1 MEHDARR
8 WPAEPRRAILL
19 RAESM
24 SAFVTKLSRAS
35 DQNRS
40 RLCVGLDPD
49 PRLAPPRLVDRD
61 GWVARFVLGIVAA
74 TADLVC
80 AFKPNVAFYEALGDD
95 GYRGLRAVLDG
106 LPKDVVSI
114 GDAKRGDVESTAAAY
129 ARALFEVWGFDA
141 ATVSPYLGGD
151 SLEPFARY
159 GDRGVIVICKT
170 SNRGS
175 GDLQDLDVAWRG
187 ETVPLYEAVARQ
199 VAERNA
205 AGNLG
210 LVVGATYP
218 AQLARVRAIAPTLP
232 ILVPGVG
239 AQQGDLEGAVAASL
253 DADGGGILVNA
264 SRSVLY
270 ASSGDDWQA
279 AARAAALDLRERID
293 AARQAHADRERAGAR

>member
-1 MEHDARR
+1 
-8 WPAEPRRAILL
+8 
-19 RAESM
+19 M
-24 SAFVTKLSRAS
+24 SAFPAKLSQAS
-35 DQNRS
+35 ARNRS
-40 RLCVGLDPD
+40 LLCVGLDPD
-49 PRLAPPRLVDRD
+49 PRLAPPELVGRD
-61 GWVARFVLGIVAA
+61 GWVARFVLGIVEA
-74 TADLVC
+74 TADLAC
-80 AFKPNVAFYEALGDD
+80 AFKPNLAFYEALGDE
-95 GYRGLRAVLDG
+95 GYRGLRQVMDG

-151 SLEPFARY
+151 SLDPFIRY
-159 GDRGVIVICKT
+159 EDRGVIAICKT

-175 GDLQDLDVAWRG
+175 GDLQDLDVAWQG
-187 ETVPLYEAVARQ
+187 ETMPLYEAVARQ
-199 VAERNA
+199 VAERNT

-218 AQLARVRAIAPTLP
+218 AQLARVRSIAPSLP

-239 AQQGDLEGAVAASL
+239 AQQGDLEGAVTAGL

-264 SRSVLY
+264 SRGVLY
-270 ASSGDDWQA
+270 ASSADDWQA

-293 AARQAHADRERAGAR
+293 AVRQARAEGERAGAR

>member
-1 MEHDARR
+1 
-8 WPAEPRRAILL
+8 
-19 RAESM
+19 M
-24 SAFVTKLSRAS
+24 SAFSNRLSRAS
-35 DQNRS
+35 ARNRS
-40 RLCVGLDPD
+40 LLCVGLDPD
-49 PRLAPPRLVDRD
+49 PRLAPPALVGRE
-61 GWVARFVLGIVAA
+61 GWVARFVLGIVEA

-80 AFKPNVAFYEALGDD
+80 AFKPNLAFYEALGEE
-95 GYRGLRAVLDG
+95 GYRGLRQVMDG
-106 LPKDVVSI
+106 LPTDVVSI

-151 SLEPFARY
+151 SLDPFTRY
-159 GDRGVIVICKT
+159 EDHGVIVICKT

-175 GDLQDLDVAWRG
+175 GDLQDLDVAWQG
-187 ETVPLYEAVARQ
+187 ETLPLYEVVARQ

-218 AQLARVRAIAPTLP
+218 AQLARVRALAPSLP

-239 AQQGDLEGAVAASL
+239 AQQGDLEGAVTAGL

-279 AARAAALDLRERID
+279 AARAAALDLRERIE
-293 AARQAHADRERAGAR
+293 AVRQARAERERAGAPR